1 MPAIDLHTNAAI
13 FGIIEAEINKE
24 VTRMKILIVYD
35 SVFGNTAKLA
45 EAVAKALDSRAV
57 KVSECTE
64 SDLQSLDML
73 IAGSPTRMFKP
84 MPSMKASIKGLPD
97 GSLKGV
103 KVAAFD
109 TRFAKKESGGK
120 LLNCMS
126 NTFGYAAEK
135 MLKSLEK
142 KGGTAAAGPI
152 GFFVSGNEGPII
164 KDEEKRA
171 ADWAI

>member
-1 MPAIDLHTNAAI
+1 
-13 FGIIEAEINKE
+13 
-24 VTRMKILIVYD
+24 MKTLIVYD

-45 EAVAKALDSRAV
+45 QAIAKALDSKAV

-64 SDLQSLDML
+64 ADLQSLDRI

-84 MPSMKASIKGLPD
+84 MPSMKSAIKGLPD

-109 TRFAKKESGGK
+109 SRFAVEESDSK
-120 LLNCMS
+120 MLSFMANK
-126 NTFGYAAEK
+126 FGYAAEK
-135 MLKSLEK
+135 MLKGLEK
-142 KGGTAAAGPI
+142 KGGTAAAEPI
-152 GFFVSGNEGPII
+152 GFFVSGNEGPIV

-171 ADWAI
+171 AAWAKSL

>member
-1 MPAIDLHTNAAI
+1 
-13 FGIIEAEINKE
+13 
-24 VTRMKILIVYD
+24 
-35 SVFGNTAKLA
+35 
-45 EAVAKALDSRAV
+45 
-57 KVSECTE
+57 
-64 SDLQSLDML
+64 
-73 IAGSPTRMFKP
+73 MFKP

-109 TRFAKKESGGK
+109 SRFDVKKSGGK
-120 LLNCMS
+120 LLNFLA
-126 NTFGYAAEK
+126 NKFGYAAEK

-142 KGGTAAAGPI
+142 KGGTAAGEPI

-171 ADWAI
+171 ADWAKSL